1 MKILFVQKMAAISGS
16 ELYLMQLLPELKRRG
31 YDVEVLIIF
40 PTQPA
45 TTKPFIEHFR
55 KQGIATHEI
64 YGHNALSPFLL
75 LKLKRLLKREKFDI
89 VQSNLVHADFW
100 IALLKCCFSRKQKI
114 VSVKHGYHG
123 GYSAKYGNDPR
134 HLKKTLYYWLQVFS
148 AKFANYNI
156 TISKGVYDMYVKG
169 KMAPVD
175 KLRNIYYGLDL
186 QEKQQQVIARE
197 PEEKFALLLGRLERY
212 KGHELVMR
220 AWKKVSE
227 KNKNWKIYF
236 VGNGTNEQDFR
247 QLKEELQLGE
257 AVKFCGYQAN
267 PHQYIMDSQFML
279 VTSRWE
285 GFGMIILESWA
296 HKKAIIAVDAPAMNE
311 VIEHGINGLLV
322 KQDDVDDLAK
332 QIVYLFEHPE
342 IAAAYGERGNE
353 KLLSYFTLKRMT
365 DETEEVYQSVFHS
378 NQIVHQEMG
387 VK

>member
-16 ELYLMQLLPELKRRG
+16 ELYLMQLLPELKKRG
-31 YDVEVLIIF
+31 YEVQVLIVF
-40 PTQPA
+40 PVQPE

-55 KQGIATHEI
+55 QHGIETHEI
-64 YGHNALSPFLL
+64 YGHNALSPLLL
-75 LKLKRLLKREKFDI
+75 LKLKRLLKKGKYDI

-100 IALLKCCFSRKQKI
+100 IALLKCLFFRKQKI

-134 HLKKTLYYWLQVFS
+134 YLKKTLYYWLQVFS
-148 AKFANYNI
+148 AKYANYNI

-186 QEKQQQVIARE
+186 QDKQKQVTEGEPVEKY
-197 PEEKFALLLGRLERY
+197 ALLLGRLERY

-220 AWKKVSE
+220 AWKKVLE
-227 KNKNWKIYF
+227 HNKNWKVYF
-236 VGNGTNEQDFR
+236 VGNGTNEKDFL
-247 QLKEELQLGE
+247 QVKEELQLGD

-267 PHQYIMDSQFML
+267 PHQFIKDSQFML

-311 VIEHGINGLLV
+311 VIENGVNGLLV
-322 KQDDVDDLAK
+322 KQDDIDNLAK
-332 QIVYLFEHPE
+332 QIINLFENPG
-342 IAAAYGERGNE
+342 AAARYGEKGNE
-353 KLLSYFTLKRMT
+353 KLLNYFTLKRMT
-365 DETEEVYQSVFHS
+365 DETEEVYQYVY
-378 NQIVHQEMG
+378 NNA
-387 VK
+387 